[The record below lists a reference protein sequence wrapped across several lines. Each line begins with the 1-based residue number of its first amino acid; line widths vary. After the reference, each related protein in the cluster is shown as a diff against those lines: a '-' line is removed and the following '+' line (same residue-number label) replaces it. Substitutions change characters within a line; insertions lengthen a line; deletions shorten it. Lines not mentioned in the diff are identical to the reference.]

1 MLFASRLEE
10 ERPGASLAE
19 FGVDGTDA
27 SDHCVLDPPP
37 RGRRLPTDPAASPSR
52 LATTGAGLGI
62 ACGIAAAVFWAAGFV
77 AARHG
82 IAAGFSPADI
92 ILHRFVW
99 AGLIALPFLVREGL
113 GQLGGVGWGKGALL
127 AIAGGPPFAMFSYA
141 GFLFVPL
148 AHGGVVQPSCA
159 ALGGLALAT
168 LVLKE
173 KLPIER
179 AAGALIIVIGLLV
192 IGSEAL
198 TTIGAHGA
206 LGDLS
211 FAIAGLMFATFAAL
225 LRYWRISPMRAV
237 AVTSVVSLIDLP
249 VHGLL
254 FGFDRVISLGL
265 AENLV
270 QLVAQG
276 ALAGAGATYL
286 FTRAIMLLG
295 AGRGAVFP
303 SLVPGFTLLIGWLV
317 LGEPPT
323 PAQLAGFAVVML
335 GFWLTQKS

>member
-1 MLFASRLEE
+1 MKA
-10 ERPGASLAE
+10 
-19 FGVDGTDA
+19 DA
-27 SDHCVLDPPP
+27 S
-37 RGRRLPTDPAASPSR
+37 GSPSR
-52 LATTGAGLGI
+52 LPAAGLGI
-62 ACGIAAAVFWAAGFV
+62 TCGIAAAVFWAAGFV

-99 AGLIALPFLVREGL
+99 AGLVSLPFLLRAGL
-113 GQLGGVGWGKGALL
+113 ADLGGVGWGKGVLL

-148 AHGGVVQPSCA
+148 AHGGVIQPSCA

-168 LVLKE
+168 FVLKE

-179 AAGALIIVIGLLV
+179 AAGAFTIVIGLLV
-192 IGSEAL
+192 IGGEAL
-198 TTIGAHGA
+198 ATIGGHGA

-254 FGFDRVISLGL
+254 FGFDRVIALGFT
-265 AENLV
+265 ENFI

-276 ALAGAGATYL
+276 VLAGAGATYL

-303 SLVPGFTLLIGWLV
+303 SLVPGITLLVGFLV
-317 LGEPPT
+317 LGERPSLV
-323 PAQLAGFAVVML
+323 QLVGLAIVML
-335 GFWLTQKS
+335 GFWLTQMR